1 MRVEPRLFKPSL
13 TFINVWTVF
22 LLRMKNYIYQLT
34 KQINKHNS
42 YRYNCINLIASENL
56 MSPATRISIS
66 SDLGNRYTVGQPSSR
81 WYAGCHYYDKI
92 EKTAINIAQK
102 LFHAEYINLQPISGM
117 VANMVSY
124 HALLKPNDLMMSLK
138 IKHSG
143 HYSHVNTGMLSLFNV
158 KVASLPFDE
167 KEYTINLE
175 KAEKVILKRKPKVV
189 LLGTSEYLFPVP
201 LKEFRKIC
209 DKTGT
214 KIMYDAAHV
223 SGLIAGQTFQNPLTE
238 GADLLSMSTNKTLSA
253 PDHGIVACNDPKLY
267 RNKIEHG
274 IVPMFTSNH
283 HAHHVAGLAIT
294 LAEFEQ
300 FGHEYA
306 SQVIKN
312 AQALAK
318 ALYNQGIAVLCPHK
332 NFTRSHTV
340 LFDAKR
346 SGNEAMRLLEMV
358 NIIVNPSQLPWNKE
372 TDPTGIR
379 IGTNEITRLGMKE
392 EVMNEIARFIS
403 DAVLERKPIK
413 RIRSEVIEF
422 RKSYRK
428 IQYCF
433 DDNLLKN

>member
-1 MRVEPRLFKPSL
+1 M
-13 TFINVWTVF
+13 
-22 LLRMKNYIYQLT
+22 

-42 YRYNCINLIASENL
+42 YRNNCINLIASENL
-56 MSPATRISIS
+56 MSPMTRLSLS
-66 SDLGNRYTVGQPSSR
+66 SDLGNRYTVGQPNDR

-92 EKTAINIAQK
+92 EKTAIDLAQK
-102 LFHAEYINLQPISGM
+102 LFHAKYVNLQPISGM
-117 VANMVSY
+117 VANLVSY
-124 HALLKPNDLMMSLK
+124 HALLKPKDLIMSLK
-138 IKHSG
+138 VKHSG

-167 KEYTINLE
+167 KEYAIDLE

-201 LKEFRKIC
+201 LKELRKIC

-238 GADLLSMSTNKTLSA
+238 GADILSMSTNKTLSA
-253 PDHGIVACNDPKLY
+253 PDHGIVACNDSELY
-267 RNKIEHG
+267 INNIEHG

-306 SQVIKN
+306 TQVIRN

-318 ALYNQGIAVLCPHK
+318 ALYKQDIAVLCPHK
-332 NFTRSHTV
+332 NFTQSHTV
-340 LFDAKR
+340 LFDSKR
-346 SGNEAMRLLEMV
+346 PGNEAMRLLEIV
-358 NIIVNPSQLPWNKE
+358 NIIINPFQLPWNKIAY
-372 TDPTGIR
+372 PTGIR
-379 IGTNEITRLGMKE
+379 IGTNEVTRLGMKE
-392 EVMNEIARFIS
+392 EEMNKIANFIS
-403 DAVLERKPIK
+403 NALLERKPIK
-413 RIRSEVIEF
+413 RIRNEVIEF
-422 RKSYRK
+422 RKSFRK

-433 DDNLLKN
+433 NDNILKN